1 MNLSNSCN
9 FQVLGNLIG
18 NSISNFEKRNTYVLC
33 MIPFP
38 LIWNML
44 AMLLFILRNRPLTYL
59 TIKSLLHKK
68 SFSKYSTFK
77 QIDVFFNCDAY
88 DEKEKFQAIY
98 VVSFTNIYQLQFVLF
113 EKGPWKPKMVCQ
125 SCSFFFFFFNYLS
138 KA

>member
-9 FQVLGNLIG
+9 FQVHGNLIG

-68 SFSKYSTFK
+68 SFSKCSTFK
-77 QIDVFFNCDAY
+77 QIDIFLTVMRMMKKKNSKLYIFM
-88 DEKEKFQAIY
+88 
-98 VVSFTNIYQLQFVLF
+98 VSFTNINFSLSYLKKVRGNQKCFV
-113 EKGPWKPKMVCQ
+113 KAVV
-125 SCSFFFFFFNYLS
+125 FFFFNLS